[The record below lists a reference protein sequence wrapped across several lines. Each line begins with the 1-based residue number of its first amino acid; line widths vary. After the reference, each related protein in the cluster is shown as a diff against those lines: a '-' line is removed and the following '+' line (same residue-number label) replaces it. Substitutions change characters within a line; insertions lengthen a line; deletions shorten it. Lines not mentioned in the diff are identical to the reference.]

1 MATSAQYT
9 KNARQASVAISTA
22 NTNRDGTGTMTILW
36 TAPAFVDAT
45 NPGGSRIER
54 ILVQATGTTTAGM
67 VRLFVSNDAT
77 ANTAANT
84 FLYEEVP
91 VTAATPST
99 TVQAY
104 ATALQ
109 AVTYQTLFPIMIGPG
124 CTLRVSTANAESF
137 VVTAMGGDY

>member
-54 ILVQATGTTTAGM
+54 IVVQATGTTTAGM
-67 VRLFVSNDAT
+67 VRIFVSNDAT

-104 ATALQ
+104 STVLQ

>member
-9 KNARQASVAISTA
+9 KNARQTSVAISTA

-99 TVQAY
+99 TVMAY
-104 ATALQ
+104 SVALQ

>member
-22 NTNRDGTGTMTILW
+22 NTNRDGTGTMTIVW

-54 ILVQATGTTTAGM
+54 IIIQATGTTTAGM

-84 FLYEEVP
+84 FLYEEIP

-104 ATALQ
+104 SVSLQ

>member
-1 MATSAQYT
+1 MATNAQYT
-9 KNARQASVAISTA
+9 KNARQASSVINTA
-22 NTNRDGTGTMTILW
+22 NTNRDGTGTITILW

-54 ILVQATGTTTAGM
+54 VVIQATGTTTAGM
-67 VRLFVSNDAT
+67 IRLFVSSDAA

-104 ATALQ
+104 ATSLQ
-109 AVTYQTLFPIMIGPG
+109 AVTFQTLFPIMIGPG

-137 VVTAMGGDY
+137 IVTAMGGDY

>member
-1 MATSAQYT
+1 MATNAQYT
-9 KNARQASVAISTA
+9 KNARQASVVINTA
-22 NTNRDGTGTMTILW
+22 NTNRDGTGTITILW

-54 ILVQATGTTTAGM
+54 LVIQATGTTTAGM
-67 VRLFVSNDAT
+67 IRLFLSSNAMG
-77 ANTAANT
+77 NTAANT
-84 FLYEEVP
+84 FLYEEIP

-109 AVTYQTLFPIMIGPG
+109 AVTFQTLFPIMIAPG
-124 CTLRVSTANAESF
+124 STLRVSTANAESF
-137 VVTAMGGDY
+137 IVTAMGGDY

>member
-91 VTAATPST
+91 ITAATPST

-104 ATALQ
+104 SVALQ

>member
-1 MATSAQYT
+1 MATNAQYT
-9 KNARQASVAISTA
+9 KNARQQSAVVSTA
-22 NTNRDGTGTMTILW
+22 NTNRDGTGTMVILW

-54 ILVQATGTTTAGM
+54 INIQAISTTTAGM
-67 VRLFVSNDAT
+67 VRIFVSSDGA

-84 FLYEEVP
+84 FLYQEVL

-104 ATALQ
+104 ATVLQ
-109 AVTYQTLFPIMIGPG
+109 AVTYQTLFPIMIGAG
-124 CTLRVSTANAESF
+124 STLRVATANAESF
-137 VVTAMGGDY
+137 VVTVTGGDY

>member
-1 MATSAQYT
+1 MATNAQYT
-9 KNARQASVAISTA
+9 KNARQASVVVSTA
-22 NTNRDGTGTMTILW
+22 NTNRDGTGTMAILW
-36 TAPAFVDAT
+36 TAPTFTSDT

-54 ILVQATGTTTAGM
+54 IVIQASGTTTAGM
-67 VRLFVSNDAT
+67 VRLFVSSDAA

-84 FLYEEVP
+84 FLYEEIP

-104 ATALQ
+104 AEVLQ
-109 AVTYQTLFPIMIGPG
+109 AVTFQTLFPIIIGPG

-137 VVTAMGGDY
+137 VVTAMGGDF

>member
-1 MATSAQYT
+1 MATNAQYT
-9 KNARQASVAISTA
+9 KNARQASVVISTA
-22 NTNRDGTGTMTILW
+22 NTNRDGTGTITILW

-54 ILVQATGTTTAGM
+54 ITIQATGTTTAGM
-67 VRLFVSNDAT
+67 VRLFVSSDALG
-77 ANTAANT
+77 NTAANT
-84 FLYEEVP
+84 FLYEEIP

-104 ATALQ
+104 AVALQ

-124 CTLRVSTANAESF
+124 STLRVSTANAESF
-137 VVTAMGGDY
+137 IVTAMGGDY